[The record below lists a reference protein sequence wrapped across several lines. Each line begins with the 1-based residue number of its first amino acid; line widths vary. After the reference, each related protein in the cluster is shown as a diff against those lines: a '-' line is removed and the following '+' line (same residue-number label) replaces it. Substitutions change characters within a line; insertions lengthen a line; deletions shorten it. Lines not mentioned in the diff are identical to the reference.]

1 MAKNKTKTRPKEKGG
16 EPKHSAESKP
26 LVADPPRPNAI
37 LLTTSS
43 VLLAAWLVYL
53 LYVAIRG

>member
-26 LVADPPRPNAI
+26 LVAYPPRPSV
-37 LLTTSS
+37 LLLAASS
-43 VLLAAWLVYL
+43 ALLAAWRVYL